1 MGHQPRLLGDEAPE
15 ILVDLHR
22 IDGGEAQPR
31 QLGQLAQQA
40 AHHLAQRRAARQ
52 IAAIAADVDAGQ
64 HDLLDARLHQPA
76 GLGQDLAHGKAA
88 VVAAAIG
95 DDAEGAAVIAAL
107 LDLQEGAG
115 AAFDG
120 LDRAAPR
127 SSSPS

>member
-64 HDLLDARLHQPA
+64 HDLPDACLHQPA

-120 LDRAAPR
+120 LDRASPR